1 MKIRGSFYFP
11 LSGREKIHYYPVPMV
26 GKLQLFIAAVLT
38 TGTLFAVEPLV
49 KDTVFTA
56 FDTET
61 TGFSPKND
69 RLVEIGA
76 VKFRGNGEVL
86 AVTNWL
92 INPGMPVPFYA
103 TEVNGITTEMVTN
116 APVFGEVWPKFAAF
130 CKDSILLAH
139 NATFDIGFLRAE
151 LERAGIPP
159 PALPVVDTLPLFRCW
174 FPQAKRYSLES
185 LSVYL
190 GVQGETYHRADADS
204 FHLINIFSAGMK
216 SHPDMKLQQLERDAG
231 GMEWLDGRKQ

>member
-1 MKIRGSFYFP
+1 
-11 LSGREKIHYYPVPMV
+11 MV
-26 GKLQLFIAAVLT
+26 GRLQLFIAAALT
-38 TGTLFAVEPLV
+38 AGTLFAVEPLV
-49 KDTVFTA
+49 KDTVFVA

-76 VKFRGNGEVL
+76 VKFRGNGEIL
-86 AVTNWL
+86 AITNWL
-92 INPGMPVPFYA
+92 VNPGMPVPFYA

-116 APVFGEVWPKFAAF
+116 APVFAAVWPEFAAF

-151 LERAGIPP
+151 LGRVGIAS
-159 PALPVVDTLPLFRCW
+159 PALPIVDTLPLFRCW
-174 FPQAKRYSLES
+174 FPQAKNHSLES

-190 GVQGETYHRADADS
+190 GVQGETHHRADADS
-204 FHLINIFSAGMK
+204 LHLINIFSAGMR
-216 SHPDMKLQQLERDAG
+216 SRPDMQLYQLERDAG
-231 GMEWLDGRKQ
+231 GVERLDGRKQ

>member
-1 MKIRGSFYFP
+1 MFVKAQI
-11 LSGREKIHYYPVPMV
+11 
-26 GKLQLFIAAVLT
+26 LT
-38 TGTLFAVEPLV
+38 VAILMSGTLFAGVPDSSTPV
-49 KDTVFTA
+49 TNTIFTA

-76 VKFRGNGEVL
+76 VKFRGNGEVQ

-116 APVFGEVWPKFAAF
+116 APVFAAVWPEFAAF

-151 LERAGIPP
+151 LDRAGINP
-159 PALPVVDTLPLFRCW
+159 PALLAIDTLPLFRRW
-174 FPQAKRYSLES
+174 FPQAESHSLES
-185 LSVYL
+185 LSLVL
-190 GVQGETYHRADADS
+190 GVRGETYHRAEADS

-216 SHPDMKLQQLERDAG
+216 NRPDIQLYQLERDAG
-231 GMEWLDGRKQ
+231 GLERLDGRKQ

>member
-1 MKIRGSFYFP
+1 MAVHYDLFP
-11 LSGREKIHYYPVPMV
+11 MFVKAQIL
-26 GKLQLFIAAVLT
+26 IAAILT
-38 TGTLFAVEPLV
+38 AGTLLAEPSAPVTNTIL
-49 KDTVFTA
+49 TA

-69 RLVEIGA
+69 RIVEIGA

-92 INPGMPVPFYA
+92 ISPGMPVPFYA

-116 APVFGEVWPKFAAF
+116 APVFAAVWLAFAAF

-151 LERAGIPP
+151 LERTGIAP
-159 PALPVVDTLPLFRCW
+159 PALPVVDTLPLFRHW
-174 FPQAKRYSLES
+174 FPQAKSHSLES
-185 LSVYL
+185 LSLYL
-190 GVQGETYHRADADS
+190 GVQGEMYHRADADS
-204 FHLINIFSAGMK
+204 IHLINIFNAGMK
-216 SHPDMKLQQLERDAG
+216 SRPDMQLQQLERDAG
-231 GMEWLDGRKQ
+231 GLEWLDRRKH